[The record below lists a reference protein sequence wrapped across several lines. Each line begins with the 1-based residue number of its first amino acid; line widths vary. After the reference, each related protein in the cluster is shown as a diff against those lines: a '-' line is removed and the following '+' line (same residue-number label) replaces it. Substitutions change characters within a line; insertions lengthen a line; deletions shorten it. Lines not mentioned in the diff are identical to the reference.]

1 MAVLHSVV
9 VPVYNEEEGIRAF
22 HERCSAAMAAIGDE
36 YEIVYVDDG
45 SRDASWAILAEF
57 AEANPHVRLLRFS
70 RNFGHQVA
78 ITAGID
84 HASGDTVTVIDSD
97 LQDPPEVIAEFV
109 ERWRAG
115 ADIVYGVRTVRQGE
129 TAFKRA
135 SASIFYRLLGVLSD
149 VEIPV
154 DAGDFRLLSREAADA
169 LRSMPE
175 HHRYVRGLVAWL
187 GFVAEGV
194 PYVREPRVAGE
205 TKYPLGK
212 MVRFAL
218 DGIMAFSMRPL
229 RLAMWFGMFIS
240 VAAFV
245 TGIGVIIYR
254 LAGGEVVQ
262 GWASA
267 TVLMLFLA
275 GVQLMTIGVL
285 GEYVGRVYSEVRAR
299 PLYLLRDMRGFS
311 GRSLGRT
318 RAAHTRDEEDTG
330 GR

>member
-1 MAVLHSVV
+1 V
-9 VPVYNEEEGIRAF
+9 
-22 HERCSAAMAAIGDE
+22 C
-36 YEIVYVDDG
+36 
-45 SRDASWAILAEF
+45 
-57 AEANPHVRLLRFS
+57 LLRFS

-78 ITAGID
+78 ISAGID
-84 HASGDTVTVIDSD
+84 HASGNTITVIDAD
-97 LQDPPEVIAEFV
+97 LQDPPEVIATFV

-115 ADIVYGVRTVRQGE
+115 ADVVYGVRTERRDE

-135 SASIFYRLLGVLSD
+135 SAALFYRILRALSD

-154 DAGDFRLLSREAADA
+154 DTGDFRLLGREAADA

-175 HHRYVRGLVAWL
+175 HHRYIRGLVAWL

-194 PYVREPRVAGE
+194 PYARDPRIAGV

-229 RLAMWFGMFIS
+229 RLAAWTGMLIS

-245 TGIGVIIYR
+245 TGIGVIVYR

-262 GWASA
+262 GWASL
-267 TVLMLFLA
+267 TVLVLFLA

-285 GEYVGRVYSEVRAR
+285 GEYVGRIYSEVRAR
-299 PLYLLRDMRGFS
+299 PLYLLRDMRGFPGKTPREP
-311 GRSLGRT
+311 GRQGHG
-318 RAAHTRDEEDTG
+318 A
-330 GR
+330 